1 MDLVSAFVSQ
11 NNRSGLG
18 IGVLIERKVNS
29 ENGMEMSSEVGVQF
43 SVGLMSLNVMNSE
56 VLKALCSRLA
66 FQGCLYSDQHHK
78 RDSVSLMSNG
88 QPCILP
94 LKLIE
99 VSNLMVSL
107 LRCNALHMQTLSD
120 HLCLDL

>member
-18 IGVLIERKVNS
+18 IGVFIEKKVNS
-29 ENGMEMSSEVGVQF
+29 ENGIEIRGEVGRQF
-43 SVGLMSLNVMNSE
+43 SVGLVFLNVMQSE
-56 VLKALCSRLA
+56 ALTALCSRLTS
-66 FQGCLYSDQHHK
+66 QGCLYSEKHHE

-94 LKLIE
+94 IK
-99 VSNLMVSL
+99 
-107 LRCNALHMQTLSD
+107 TD
-120 HLCLDL
+120 